1 MIDLEPLDDDCIQ
14 TMLLDQAEIY
24 QKQMLEEIGQLL
36 AMGTL
41 DAQVA
46 DANQNSSRVNQSKDI
61 DLTDK
66 NAVKT
71 YET

>member
-1 MIDLEPLDDDCIQ
+1 
-14 TMLLDQAEIY
+14 
-24 QKQMLEEIGQLL
+24 
-36 AMGTL
+36 MGTL
-41 DAQVA
+41 DVTVA

>member
-24 QKQMLEEIGQLL
+24 QKQMLEEIGQLI

-41 DAQVA
+41 DVTVA